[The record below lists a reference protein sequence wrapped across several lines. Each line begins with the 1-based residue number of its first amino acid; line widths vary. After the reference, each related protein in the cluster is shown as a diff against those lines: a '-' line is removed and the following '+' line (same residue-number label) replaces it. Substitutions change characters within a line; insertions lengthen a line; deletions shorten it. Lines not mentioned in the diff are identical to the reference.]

1 MNILDIINKTKRSE
15 QLSAAEIKWLVK
27 SYTSGDIPDY
37 QMSAWLMAVR
47 LNGLSDDET
56 IALTLAMRDSG
67 DILDLSCIDGVTADK
82 HSTGGV
88 GDKTTL
94 IICPAAAAC
103 GVRVPKMS
111 GRGLGHT
118 GGTIDKLESI
128 PGFTTELPFE
138 RFAEIVNETGF
149 AVISQSGELC
159 PADKKMYALRSA
171 TGTVDSLPLICAS
184 VMSKKL
190 ATNAA
195 CLLLDVKYGSGA
207 FMKTPEEAEKLAGLM
222 ERVGNAAGK
231 KVRAVISD
239 MNAPL
244 GKAVGNA
251 LEVKEAIEL
260 LQGKI
265 TSGYLY
271 DLCIS
276 LTAEILILCGKGNEE
291 MCTAMAKEAISSGK
305 ALDVLRRTIEFQGG
319 NSSVCDDT
327 SLLPI
332 PRCHYTV
339 RASSDIKIN
348 AVNCEELG
356 MVSLLLGAGRIS
368 KEDVIDPSAGII
380 MECAPGDK
388 VAAGAPLLRLYS
400 TVCSDFSDAA
410 VRAQNALSYTACRI
424 ATY

>member
-15 QLSAAEIKWLVK
+15 PLSTKEIKWLVK
-27 SYTSGDIPDY
+27 SYTEGEIPDY
-37 QMSAWLMAVR
+37 QMSSWLMAVR
-47 LNGLSDDET
+47 INGLTDDET
-56 IALTLAMRDSG
+56 VALTLAMRDSG
-67 DILDLSCIDGVTADK
+67 DILDLSCIDGITADK

-94 IICPAAAAC
+94 VIGPAAAAC
-103 GVRVPKMS
+103 GVHVPKMS

-128 PGFTTELPFE
+128 PGFSTDLPFS

-149 AVISQSGELC
+149 AVISQSGNLC

-207 FMKTPEEAEKLAGLM
+207 FMKTSEDAKKLADLM

-231 KVRAVISD
+231 KVKAEISD

-244 GKAVGNA
+244 GKAIGNA
-251 LEVKEAIEL
+251 LEVKEAIEI

-265 TSGYLY
+265 TDGYLY
-271 DLCIS
+271 ELCIR
-276 LTAEILILCGKGNEE
+276 LTADILVLAGKGSDEE
-291 MCTAMAKEAISSGK
+291 CTAMARDSISSGR
-305 ALDVLRRTIEFQGG
+305 ALDVLRRTIELQGG
-319 NSSVCDDT
+319 DPAVCDDT
-327 SLLPI
+327 SLLPQ
-332 PRCHYTV
+332 PQSHYTI
-339 RASSDIKIN
+339 RASSDIRIN
-348 AVNCEELG
+348 SIDCEELG
-356 MVSLLLGAGRIS
+356 MVSLILGAGRIS
-368 KEDVIDPSAGII
+368 KEDEVDPTAGII
-380 MECAPGDK
+380 MECKVGDK
-388 VAAGAPLLRLYS
+388 IASGAPIMRLYS

-410 VRAQNALSYTACRI
+410 VRAQDALNYTACRI